1 METTDAQRLAVT
13 PASPEASDALPG
25 IPLPA
30 QSRARSALAGFVGPD
45 SPKIEEASAL
55 SLTEADKPGVGPL
68 AWPARQ
74 PHGPLRRAWF
84 PVSSPIGHG
93 LGLFQSNREANA

>member
-1 METTDAQRLAVT
+1 MRWMIASAAPRPSCQSPILTPGEEAKYVVQCNGLEVGMVRKQGGVPKQAPTDA
-13 PASPEASDALPG
+13 
-25 IPLPA
+25 
-30 QSRARSALAGFVGPD
+30 
-45 SPKIEEASAL
+45 
-55 SLTEADKPGVGPL
+55 LTEADKPGVGPL